1 MKKNLRTL
9 AVAALVGMTAGACVG
24 RAVRA
29 PVVQLV
35 GVKVGG
41 IGLRGATMIAELN
54 IKNPNSFD
62 IETDSITYELEASNP
77 SDATNWSRVSLGTYS
92 QRVRISD
99 GDETE
104 VEIPI
109 DFSYAGL
116 GGAATGII
124 ERGTFNYR
132 LRGNVFVREP
142 LRRTVP
148 FSRSGNLSLAGAR

>member
-1 MKKNLRTL
+1 M
-9 AVAALVGMTAGACVG
+9 
-24 RAVRA
+24 
-29 PVVQLV
+29 

-54 IKNPNSFD
+54 IRNPNSFR

-77 SDATNWSRVSLGTYS
+77 GDTSNWSRVSLGSYT
-92 QRVRISD
+92 QRVRIND
-99 GDETE
+99 GEETD

-109 DFSYAGL
+109 DFSYSGL
-116 GGAATGII
+116 GGAAQGII

-132 LRGNVFVREP
+132 VRGNVYVREP

-148 FSRSGNLSLAGAR
+148 FSKNGNVSLAGAR

>member
-1 MKKNLRTL
+1 MRVFRTIRIMAAVGIL
-9 AVAALVGMTAGACVG
+9 AAGCVG
-24 RAVRA
+24 RVRA
-29 PVVQLV
+29 PEVELM

-54 IKNPNSFD
+54 IKNPNSFR

-77 SDATNWSRVSLGTYS
+77 GDTNWSRVSLGSYT
-92 QRVRISD
+92 QRVRIDD

-109 DFSYAGL
+109 DFSYSGL
-116 GGAATGII
+116 GGAAQGII

-132 LRGNVFVREP
+132 VRGSVYVREP
-142 LRRTVP
+142 LHRIVP
-148 FSRSGNLSLAGAR
+148 FSKNGNVSLAGAR